1 MPTSMQVIYPIS
13 DGTHFD
19 MDYYLNTHMP
29 IVAEHMG
36 PHIQNTLVTK
46 GLGSPGGNAPG
57 FYAVA
62 SMVFENQDAFDAAMK
77 VAGPVMA
84 DVPNFTNVRPEV
96 LIGEVIG

>member
-1 MPTSMQVIYPIS
+1 MATSMQVIYPIS
-13 DGTHFD
+13 DDTNFD

-29 IVAEHMG
+29 IVGQHMG
-36 PHIQNTLVTK
+36 PHIQSTLVTK

-62 SMVFENQDAFDAAMK
+62 TIVFEDQNAFNAAMK

-84 DVPNFTNVRPEV
+84 DVPNFTNVQPDV